1 MNSYVKYMYKI
12 TLYTWLYLYLNFV
25 CTWFCLKLIGVILS
39 FCWERMLIP
48 LLCLHQ
54 LVRTQY
60 AAAASVPA
68 ISCFSRAPMSWVS
81 SENCHRPFGFL
92 LELCSSLNNIMKFVQ
107 ENALDD
113 LTTRVTFIEHLLWAG
128 T

>member
-1 MNSYVKYMYKI
+1 MYKI

-60 AAAASVPA
+60 AAAASVP
-68 ISCFSRAPMSWVS
+68 
-81 SENCHRPFGFL
+81 ENCHRPFGFL
-92 LELCSSLNNIMKFVQ
+92 LELCSSLSNIMKFVQ